1 MNFLRNSILMA
12 VLVAVLQIGFLS
24 WSIMG
29 RAAILRDGREVLLK
43 VEPVDPRD
51 LLRGDYVRLGYE
63 AGMVDRALFANPPT
77 DTHRDMNETVY
88 VRLAKGTD
96 RYWRPVSAS
105 VGEPEGAPADDQ
117 VDLRGTL
124 TGYETIGVGD
134 ARLLQVTYGIE
145 RYYVPEGEGR
155 AIETNMAVR
164 PFGILAAVNASG
176 TPQIKALM
184 DGDVKLYEEPLY

>member
-1 MNFLRNSILMA
+1 MNVLRNSVLMA
-12 VLVAVLQIGFLS
+12 VLVAVIQIGFLG

-63 AGMVDRALFANPPT
+63 AGMVDRALFINPPA
-77 DTHRDMNETVY
+77 DTYQAIDQTVF
-88 VRLAKGTD
+88 VRLEKGSD

-105 VGEPEGAPADDQ
+105 IGQPADTPADGQ

-124 TGYETIGVGD
+124 TGYETIGSGD
-134 ARLLQVTYGIE
+134 ARVLQVNYGIE

-155 AIETNMAVR
+155 AIETNMAIR
-164 PFGILAAVNASG
+164 PFGILAAIDASG
-176 TPQIKALM
+176 APQIKALM
-184 DGDVKLYEEPLY
+184 DGEVKLYEEPLY

>member
-12 VLVAVLQIGFLS
+12 VLVAVIQIGFLG

-29 RAAILRDGREVLLK
+29 RAAILREGREVLLK

-63 AGMVDRALFANPPT
+63 AGTVDRALFVNPPA
-77 DTHRDMNETVY
+77 DAYQAMNQAVY
-88 VRLAKGTD
+88 VRLAKGSD

-105 VGEPEGAPADDQ
+105 VGEPADTPADGQ

-124 TGYETIGVGD
+124 SGYETTD
-134 ARLLQVTYGIE
+134 AANNRALQVNYGIE

-155 AIETNMAVR
+155 AIETNMAIR
-164 PFGILAAVNASG
+164 PFGILAAVDSTG
-176 TPQIKALM
+176 SPQIKALL
-184 DGDVKLYEEPLY
+184 DGDVRLYEEPLY

>member
-1 MNFLRNSILMA
+1 MSFLRNSILMA
-12 VLVAVLQIGFLS
+12 VLVAVIQVGFLG

-29 RAAILRDGREVLLK
+29 RAAILREGREVLLK

-63 AGMVDRALFANPPT
+63 AGAVDRTLFSNPPS
-77 DTHRDMNETVY
+77 DTYQAVNQTVY
-88 VRLAKGTD
+88 VRLAKGPD
-96 RYWRPVSAS
+96 RYWQPISAS
-105 VGEPEGAPADDQ
+105 VGEPADAPADGQ

-124 TGYETIGVGD
+124 TGYETTGQAN
-134 ARLLQVTYGIE
+134 ARSLQINYGIE

-155 AIETNMAVR
+155 AIEMNMAVR
-164 PFGILAAVNASG
+164 PFGILAAVDAAG

-184 DGDVKLYEEPLY
+184 DGDEKLYEEPLY